1 MAREFWFNG
10 KSNLLTE
17 MDTAE
22 LIECGNNAA
31 ATGCGC
37 IGHHK
42 TDRNEA
48 HFKMVNDELKA
59 RGEKE
64 LEYFSAAKQG
74 KFQWQRKLLG
84 RASLSKNRR
93 D

>member
-1 MAREFWFNG
+1 MSNFKRSFWFNG
-10 KSNLLTE
+10 KDNLLTE

-31 ATGCGC
+31 ATGCEC

-42 TDRNEA
+42 TERNEA
-48 HFKMVNDELKA
+48 HFRMVNDELRD

-74 KFQWQRKLLG
+74 SFNGKG
-84 RASLSKNRR
+84 SY
-93 D
+93 

>member
-10 KSNLLTE
+10 KSNPLTE

-31 ATGCGC
+31 ATGCSC
-37 IGHHK
+37 LGHHK

-48 HFKMVNDELKA
+48 HFRMVNEELKS
-59 RGEKE
+59 RGEPE
-64 LEYFSAAKQG
+64 LDYFSAAKQG
-74 KFQWQRKLLG
+74 SFNGKG
-84 RASLSKNRR
+84 SY
-93 D
+93 